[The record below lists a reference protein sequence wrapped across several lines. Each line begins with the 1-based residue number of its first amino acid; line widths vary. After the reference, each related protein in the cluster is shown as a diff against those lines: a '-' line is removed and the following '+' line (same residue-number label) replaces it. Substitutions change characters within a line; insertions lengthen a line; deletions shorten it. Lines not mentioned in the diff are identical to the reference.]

1 MREDGAFATF
11 MEGVCKLVSASLP
24 RLREDGRG
32 QITLA
37 FGCTGGRHRSVAS
50 ANWFAKWVAQQNITA
65 QLKHRDL

>member
-1 MREDGAFATF
+1 
-11 MEGVCKLVSASLP
+11 LP

-50 ANWFAKWVAQQNITA
+50 ANWFAQWAAQQNITA
-65 QLKHRDL
+65 QLQHRDL